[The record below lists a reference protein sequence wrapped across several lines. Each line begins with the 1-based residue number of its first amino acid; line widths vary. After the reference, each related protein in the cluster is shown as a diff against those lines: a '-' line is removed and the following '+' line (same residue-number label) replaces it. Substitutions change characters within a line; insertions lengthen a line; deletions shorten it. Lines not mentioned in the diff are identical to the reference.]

1 MSSATPLTNSL
12 TVLSTDVLIVGGG
25 PVGLF
30 TAYQLGMLGVNTILV
45 ERNHFTTKFPKMD
58 LTHERTMEI
67 YRKVGLAS
75 LLRSSGVPVTHGF
88 NEIYAT
94 GLGSDGYHMAQIE
107 GLSPKHKE
115 KEENKLNDG
124 SVPLELPLRLSGI
137 VYERILKSVV
147 ERLPNVYVYWGHK
160 FEALEETK
168 DCVYST
174 IVDPSDKRIVIKSQY
189 VIGCDGAGSRTRGA
203 VGIETQKEGMPL
215 NMLLIHFISNDAA
228 KISKHG
234 EFWHLYIGNGAVVIN
249 QDGKNTFTMQ
259 IPVTPGNNLEEGD
272 NVEEFINKK
281 LGGWGQPSDI
291 KVDEVCVIS
300 RWEAAVALADSFRSV
315 NGRVFL
321 CGDSAHRLTPAGGHG
336 LNSGINDVFNLT
348 WKLAANVHGWGG
360 EALLESYTKERR
372 SAAKLNIDMVR
383 KAMAEIVIPRFGS
396 INKDEQE
403 KLVADSEEGREA
415 RRLMAEKFMLGDWLH
430 KQLGITL
437 GHRNRDTPVI
447 ISDTSSAEPRQSIA
461 DYIPSTWPGA
471 RAPHVVLNDGQTS
484 ILDLCGP
491 SFTIVD
497 FTASGEQAD
506 RFCAAAEEM
515 QIPLKKLHLPD
526 ETHCRMI
533 WERDVVLVRP
543 DLFVAW
549 RSSSD
554 RVTEEKI
561 KAEDILLKVVG
572 KA

>member
-1 MSSATPLTNSL
+1 MSSATDLTNPLTI
-12 TVLSTDVLIVGGG
+12 LSIDVLIVGGG

-45 ERNHFTTKFPKMD
+45 ERNRLTTKFPKMD
-58 LTHERTMEI
+58 LTHERAMEI

-75 LLRSSGVPVTHGF
+75 LLRSSGVPVAQGF

-94 GLGSDGYHMAQIE
+94 GLGRDGYFMAQIAMY
-107 GLSPKHKE
+107 GR
-115 KEENKLNDG
+115 
-124 SVPLELPLRLSGI
+124 V
-137 VYERILKSVV
+137 LKSVV
-147 ERLPNVYVYWGHK
+147 ERFPNVSVYWGHK

-174 IVDPSDKRIVIKSQY
+174 IVDPSDKRIVIKTQY
-189 VIGCDGAGSRTRGA
+189 VIGCDGAGSRIRGA
-203 VGIETQKEGMPL
+203 VGIETQKEG
-215 NMLLIHFISNDAA
+215 ITND
-228 KISKHG
+228 
-234 EFWHLYIGNGAVVIN
+234 
-249 QDGKNTFTMQ
+249 

-300 RWEAAVALADSFRSV
+300 RWEAAVALADSFRSA

-321 CGDSAHRLTPAGGHG
+321 SGDSGSSLSYTCWGSRSELGY
-336 LNSGINDVFNLT
+336 NDVFNLT
-348 WKLAANVHGWGG
+348 WKLAANVHDWRG
-360 EALLESYTKERR
+360 EALLESYSKERR
-372 SAAKLNIDMVR
+372 SAAELNIDMVR

-396 INKDEQE
+396 LDKGELE

-415 RRLMAEKFMLGDWLH
+415 RCLMAGKFMLGDWLH

-437 GHRNRDTPVI
+437 GHRYRDTPVI
-447 ISDTSSAEPRQSIA
+447 ISDTPSAEPRQSVA

-484 ILDLCGP
+484 TVDLCGP

-497 FTASGEQAD
+497 FTTSGAQAD
-506 RFCAAAEEM
+506 KFCDAAEEL
-515 QIPLKKLHLPD
+515 QIPLKRLHLPG
-526 ETHCRMI
+526 EAHYRMI

-549 RSSSD
+549 RSSSCG
-554 RVTEEKI
+554 VAEEKI
-561 KAEDILLKVVG
+561 NTKDILLKVVG

>member
-1 MSSATPLTNSL
+1 MSSATHLTNSL

-30 TAYQLGMLGVNTILV
+30 TAYQLGMLGVNTTLV
-45 ERNHFTTKFPKMD
+45 ERNHSTTKFPKMD
-58 LTHERTMEI
+58 LTHERMMEI
-67 YRKVGLAS
+67 YRKAGLAS
-75 LLRSSGVPVTHGF
+75 LLRSSGVPVIHVF

-94 GLGSDGYHMAQIE
+94 GLGEDGYHMAQIE
-107 GLSPKHKE
+107 GLSSKHKE
-115 KEENKLNDG
+115 KEESQLNDG
-124 SVPLELPLRLSGI
+124 SVSLELPLRLSGI
-137 VYERILKSVV
+137 VYERVLKSAV

-168 DCVYST
+168 DCVCST
-174 IVDPSDKRIVIKSQY
+174 IVDLSDKRIVVKSRY
-189 VIGCDGAGSRTRGA
+189 VIGRDGAGSRIRSA

-300 RWEAAVALADSFRSV
+300 RWEAAVALADSFRS
-315 NGRVFL
+315 
-321 CGDSAHRLTPAGGHG
+321 CRLLSIGKWESIP
-336 LNSGINDVFNLT
+336 LRRL
-348 WKLAANVHGWGG
+348 WQLAANVHGWGG
-360 EALLESYTKERR
+360 EALLESYSKERR
-372 SAAKLNIDMVR
+372 SAAELNIDMVR

-396 INKDEQE
+396 IDNDEQE
-403 KLVADSEEGREA
+403 RLVADSEEGREA

-437 GHRNRDTPVI
+437 GHRYRDTPVI
-447 ISDTSSAEPRQSIA
+447 ISDTSSAEPRQSVA

-471 RAPHVVLNDGQTS
+471 RAPHVVLNDGQMS

-497 FTASGEQAD
+497 FTASSEQAD
-506 RFCAAAEEM
+506 KFCVAAEELK
-515 QIPLKKLHLPD
+515 IPLKRVHLPD
-526 ETHCRMI
+526 ESHCRMI
-533 WERDVVLVRP
+533 
-543 DLFVAW
+543 
-549 RSSSD
+549 
-554 RVTEEKI
+554 
-561 KAEDILLKVVG
+561 
-572 KA
+572 

>member
-1 MSSATPLTNSL
+1 MSSTMHSTKPL
-12 TVLSTDVLIVGGG
+12 TVLSTDILIVGGA

-30 TAYQLGMLGVNTILV
+30 TAYQLGMLGVNTTLV

-58 LTHERTMEI
+58 LTHSRTMEI
-67 YRKVGLAS
+67 YQKVDLAS
-75 LLRSSGVPVTHGF
+75 LLRSSSVPVTQGF
-88 NEIYAT
+88 SEIYAT
-94 GLGSDGYHMAQIE
+94 GLGRDGHHIAQIE

-115 KEENKLNDG
+115 KGENKLNDG
-124 SVPLELPLRLSGI
+124 SVPLELPETLWNI
-137 VYERILKSVV
+137 
-147 ERLPNVYVYWGHK
+147 
-160 FEALEETK
+160 LEETK
-168 DCVYST
+168 GFVYST
-174 IVDPSDKRIVIKSQY
+174 IVGPSDKRIVVKSRY
-189 VIGCDGAGSRTRGA
+189 VIGCDGTGSRIRGA
-203 VGIETQKEGMPL
+203 
-215 NMLLIHFISNDAA
+215 
-228 KISKHG
+228 HG

-249 QDGKNTFTMQ
+249 QDGKNTFIMH

-272 NVEEFINKK
+272 NIEEFINKK

-300 RWEAAVALADSFRSV
+300 RWEAAVALADSFRSA

-321 CGDSAHRLTPAGGHG
+321 CGDSARLTPAGGHDM
-336 LNSGINDVFNLT
+336 NSGINDVFNLP

-360 EALLESYTKERR
+360 EALLESYSKERR
-372 SAAKLNIDMVR
+372 SAGELNIDMVR

-396 INKDEQE
+396 IDTDEQE

-437 GHRNRDTPVI
+437 GHRYRDTPVI
-447 ISDTSSAEPRQSIA
+447 ISDTSSAEPRQSIV

-471 RAPHVVLNDGQTS
+471 RAPHVVLNNGQTS

-491 SFTIVD
+491 SFTVVD
-497 FTASGEQAD
+497 FTTSGEQAD
-506 RFCAAAEEM
+506 KFYAVAEEL

-526 ETHCRMI
+526 ETHLI
-533 WERDVVLVRP
+533 
-543 DLFVAW
+543 
-549 RSSSD
+549 
-554 RVTEEKI
+554 EKKI
-561 KAEDILLKVVG
+561 NTKDILLKVVG

>member
-1 MSSATPLTNSL
+1 MSSTTHLANPL

-25 PVGLF
+25 PVRLF

-75 LLRSSGVPVTHGF
+75 LLRSSGVPMTHGF

-94 GLGSDGYHMAQIE
+94 GLGRDSHHMAQI
-107 GLSPKHKE
+107 
-115 KEENKLNDG
+115 
-124 SVPLELPLRLSGI
+124 
-137 VYERILKSVV
+137 
-147 ERLPNVYVYWGHK
+147 
-160 FEALEETK
+160 
-168 DCVYST
+168 
-174 IVDPSDKRIVIKSQY
+174 Y
-189 VIGCDGAGSRTRGA
+189 VIGCDGAGSRIRGA

-215 NMLLIHFISNDAA
+215 NMLLIHFISNDTA

-234 EFWHLYIGNGAVVIN
+234 QFWHLYIGNGAVVIN

-259 IPVTPGNNLEEGD
+259 IPVTTDNDLKEGD
-272 NVEEFINKK
+272 NVEEFINRK
-281 LGGWGQPSDI
+281 LGGWGQPSDV

-336 LNSGINDVFNLT
+336 LNSGINVVFNLT

-360 EALLESYTKERR
+360 EALLASYSKERR
-372 SAAKLNIDMVR
+372 SAAELNIDMVR

-396 INKDEQE
+396 ISKDEQE

-437 GHRNRDTPVI
+437 GHRYRDTPVI
-447 ISDTSSAEPRQSIA
+447 INDTSSAEPRQS
-461 DYIPSTWPGA
+461 
-471 RAPHVVLNDGQTS
+471 
-484 ILDLCGP
+484 DLCGP

-497 FTASGEQAD
+497 FTTSGEQSDKFSAT
-506 RFCAAAEEM
+506 AEEL
-515 QIPLKKLHLPD
+515 QIPLKKVHLPD

-549 RSSSD
+549 RSSSYE
-554 RVTEEKI
+554 VAEEKI
-561 KAEDILLKVVG
+561 NIKDILLKVVG

>member
-1 MSSATPLTNSL
+1 MSSTMHSTISPA
-12 TVLSTDVLIVGGG
+12 VLNTDVLIVGGG

-30 TAYQLGMLGVNTILV
+30 TACQLGILGVNTTLV
-45 ERNHFTTKFPKMD
+45 ERNNFTTKFPKMD
-58 LTHERTMEI
+58 LTHEWTMEI

-94 GLGSDGYHMAQIE
+94 GLGNDGHHMAQIE
-107 GLSPKHKE
+107 GLSSKHKE
-115 KEENKLNDG
+115 KDENMLNDG

-137 VYERILKSVV
+137 VYERVLKSAV

-160 FEALEETK
+160 FEELEETK
-168 DCVYST
+168 DGVNST
-174 IVDPSDKRIVIKSQY
+174 IVDPSEQIVIKSRY
-189 VIGCDGAGSRTRGA
+189 VIGCDGARSRIRGA
-203 VGIETQKEGMPL
+203 VGIETPL
-215 NMLLIHFISNDAA
+215 NMLLIHFMSNNVA

-259 IPVTPGNNLEEGD
+259 IPVTSGNDLKEGN
-272 NVEEFINKK
+272 NVEEFINKN

-300 RWEAAVALADSFRSV
+300 RWEAAVALADSFRSA

-336 LNSGINDVFNLT
+336 LNSGINDVFNLP
-348 WKLAANVHGWGG
+348 WKLAASVHGWGG
-360 EALLESYTKERR
+360 EALLESYGKERR
-372 SAAKLNIDMVR
+372 SAAQLNIDMVR

-396 INKDEQE
+396 IDKDKQQG
-403 KLVADSEEGREA
+403 LVADSEGH
-415 RRLMAEKFMLGDWLH
+415 WLH

-437 GHRNRDTPVI
+437 GHRYSDTPVI
-447 ISDTSSAEPRQSIA
+447 ISDTSSAEPRQSVA
-461 DYIPSTWPGA
+461 EYIPRTWPGA
-471 RAPHVVLNDGQTS
+471 RAPHVVLNNGQTS
-484 ILDLCGP
+484 ILHLCGP

-497 FTASGEQAD
+497 FTTSGEQAD
-506 RFCAAAEEM
+506 KFCAVAEEL
-515 QIPLKKLHLPD
+515 QIPLKGLHLPD

-533 WERDVVLVRP
+533 WERDVVLVLP
-543 DLFVAW
+543 DMFVAW
-549 RSSSD
+549 RSSSYG
-554 RVTEEKI
+554 VAKEEINTK
-561 KAEDILLKVVG
+561 DIPLKVVE
-572 KA
+572 KAYCFLILCTWSFYN